1 MLHIDIKFCCSSN
14 ARLQDPTESSSSF
27 FAQLNQSGVRIDE
40 EERQLLCTNSNPEDW
55 QSTASCDAF
64 REKNQTAKMLEW
76 FCPDVQHANSI

>member
-1 MLHIDIKFCCSSN
+1 MLRIDIKFCCSSN

-55 QSTASCDAF
+55 QSTASCDGF